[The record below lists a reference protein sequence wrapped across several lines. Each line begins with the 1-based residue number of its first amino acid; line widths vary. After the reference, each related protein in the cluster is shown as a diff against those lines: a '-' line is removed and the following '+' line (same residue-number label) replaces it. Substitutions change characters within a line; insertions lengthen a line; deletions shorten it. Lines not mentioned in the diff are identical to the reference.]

1 MTSIQEITVPSQRTA
16 SPSQPDE
23 NTISAPVPGFRGA
36 WYDLV
41 LEESSDKTQHPV
53 LKSLADAPALFND
66 IAYGAGTSGSPTHQ
80 PEFAKVVL
88 TGLPENCTIS
98 VFANGLSKPIGE
110 KRLSRTTACV
120 VFLRELTRVL
130 PAGTTFKLR
139 IAPIC

>member
-1 MTSIQEITVPSQRTA
+1 MTSIQEISIPFQRSSAPTLPAPITASQPVPS
-16 SPSQPDE
+16 
-23 NTISAPVPGFRGA
+23 FRGA

-41 LEESSDKTQHPV
+41 LDESSDKSQDPV
-53 LKSLADAPALFND
+53 LTPLSGTPSLYTD
-66 IAYGAGTSGSPTHQ
+66 ITYGAGSAGSTTHR

-88 TGLPENCTIS
+88 AGLPGDCIVS

-110 KRLSRTTACV
+110 KRLSKFTACV

-130 PAGTTFKLR
+130 PAGTTFKLH

>member
-1 MTSIQEITVPSQRTA
+1 MTSIQEITVPAQRNSLPSLPPQHTA
-16 SPSQPDE
+16 DQS
-23 NTISAPVPGFRGA
+23 VPAFRDA
-36 WYDLV
+36 WYDLT
-41 LEESSDKTQHPV
+41 LEQSSDKTQHPV
-53 LKSLADAPALFND
+53 LQPLADVPALYTD
-66 IAYGAGTSGSPTHQ
+66 IAYGAGTPGSTTHL

-88 TGLPENCTIS
+88 TGLPGDCTVS

-110 KRLSRTTACV
+110 KRLGRTTACV